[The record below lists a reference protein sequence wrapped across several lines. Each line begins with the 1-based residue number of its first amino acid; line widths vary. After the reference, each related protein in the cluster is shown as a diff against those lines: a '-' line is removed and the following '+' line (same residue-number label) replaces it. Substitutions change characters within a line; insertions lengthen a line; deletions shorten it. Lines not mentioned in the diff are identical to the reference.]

1 MGTVKFEM
9 IVETQ
14 IHILCYGDSNTWGWP
29 PAGWGRHPQD
39 QRWPGVLGLTLGDG
53 YHIIEAGRPGRA
65 VKSGFGS
72 PNEEHSEL
80 YQCLNSSQQIDLV
93 ILMLGINDLFIRP
106 SDSADDVASH
116 LGAIVR
122 GIEAIGDGTDSN
134 APLILIVSP
143 TYIEQDTE
151 SQFAMSDGHMVQKS
165 KQLGGYYEQLANLYS
180 CGYFDA
186 ATVIRSS
193 LVDGVHLDADAHVT
207 LGQALA
213 PVCRELLIRK

>member
-53 YHIIEAGRPGRA
+53 YHIIEAGQPGRA

-106 SDSADDVASH
+106 SDSADDVASN